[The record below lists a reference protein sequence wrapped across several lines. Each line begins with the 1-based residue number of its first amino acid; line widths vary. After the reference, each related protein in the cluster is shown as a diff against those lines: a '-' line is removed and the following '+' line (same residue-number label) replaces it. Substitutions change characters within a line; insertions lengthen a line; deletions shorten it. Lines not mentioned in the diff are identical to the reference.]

1 MTEIDQLDPLNRSLG
16 KYLIIA
22 FAFSWTF
29 WLPSL
34 LATYAIIP
42 QSPLYNLLLII
53 GSFGP
58 LIAGFSLTIK
68 EGGIEGGIE
77 LWKKGFHCNKKSFFL
92 ISISLIPLLC
102 IISLLLASISDEGVL
117 FLYFR
122 LYDFRQGYI
131 LTEIFVLFLFTGPFQ
146 EEFGWRGYALCYLQS
161 KMNAFEASLI
171 LGGIWSVWHF
181 PLFLIN
187 ETAYFGQN
195 FYGFTV
201 YLLALSILFTWLNNN
216 TNGSILVAILFHTSI
231 NVTSALFLQR
241 VSPLGSIYFIILL
254 DVVMIAIIVIFGKD
268 TLKRSDK
275 NNTKE
280 KSTIKFTQKAY

>member
-1 MTEIDQLDPLNRSLG
+1 MSEIEQLDPLNRSLG
-16 KYLIIA
+16 KYLMIT

-34 LATYAIIP
+34 LATYSIIP
-42 QSPLYNLLLII
+42 LSPFYNLLLII

-58 LIAGFSLTIK
+58 LVAGFSLTIK

-102 IISLLLASISDEGVL
+102 IISLLLASISDEGAL
-117 FLYFR
+117 LLYFR

-131 LTEIFVLFLFTGPFQ
+131 LTEMFVLFLFTGPIQ

-231 NVTSALFLQR
+231 NVTSSLFLQR
-241 VSPLGSIYFIILL
+241 ISPLGSIYFIILL
-254 DVVMIAIIVIFGKD
+254 DVVMIAIIIIFGKD
-268 TLKRSDK
+268 TLKWNDK
-275 NNTKE
+275 KA
-280 KSTIKFTQKAY
+280 KSSIKII